1 MRKLLLLIVVF
12 TVGVSTVAVAAPSQ
26 KTSGTVYAGVTHA
39 EGDDLYVSGDF
50 KDKILG
56 RGAIVY
62 VTTVDAST
70 EPGSFLVE
78 ARKITIYTRKGTL
91 TGSGEAI
98 QTYNPDGTTSVAD
111 GTFSLTKGTGAYKG
125 HELKGKFEGPQV
137 DGVYQ
142 FSYTGRYK

>member
-1 MRKLLLLIVVF
+1 
-12 TVGVSTVAVAAPSQ
+12 VSR
-26 KTSGTVYAGVTHA
+26 
-39 EGDDLYVSGDF
+39 DF

-111 GTFSLTKGTGAYKG
+111 GTFSLTKGTGKYKG
-125 HELKGKFEGPQV
+125 HQLKGEFEGPQV

>member
-1 MRKLLLLIVVF
+1 MRKLFLLIVVF
-12 TVGVSTVAVAAPSQ
+12 TVGICTVALAAPGQ
-26 KTSGTVYAGVTHA
+26 RTSGTVYAGVTHA

-62 VTTVDAST
+62 ITRVDAST
-70 EPGSFLVE
+70 EPGSVLVK

-91 TGSGEAI
+91 TGSGEAT

-111 GTFSLTKGTGAYKG
+111 GTFSLTKGTGDYKG
-125 HELKGKFEGPQV
+125 HSLKGTFGGPQV
-137 DGVYQ
+137 EGVYQ